1 MTIGEQPNATNR
13 SLWSHPDLLVGQGR
27 INEASYR
34 DLHRDIETITK
45 SDDRGRRKIALESK
59 AIFHFGDEIFKFWIV
74 LNSFINVVEHEQSC
88 NH

>member
-1 MTIGEQPNATNR
+1 MPLTDHYGRT
-13 SLWSHPDLLVGQGR
+13 PDLLVGQGK
-27 INEASYR
+27 INEAIYGY
-34 DLHRDIETITK
+34 LHRDIENITK
-45 SDDRGRRKIALESK
+45 SDGRGRTGTALESK